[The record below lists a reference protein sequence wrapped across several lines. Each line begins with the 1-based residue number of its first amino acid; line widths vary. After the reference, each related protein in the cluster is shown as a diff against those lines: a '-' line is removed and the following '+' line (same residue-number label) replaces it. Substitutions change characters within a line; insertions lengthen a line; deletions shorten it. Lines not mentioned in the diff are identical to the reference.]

1 MSLMGLMIVV
11 LALFLV
17 ADHLGSGGA
26 PLFSGGATPV
36 VGNQPGKPTGTSAGV
51 SSAGT
56 KTPATPTVP
65 NAADL
70 STPED
75 VARAYVELWSNSDF
89 VGMYQLLSGT
99 SQQTI
104 KENDFVTRYQDIY
117 AAAGETSLV
126 ATMGDAPPDATRIPI
141 HVVWQSAKVGEIQ
154 QDNTVTLIHEGSVWK
169 VDWTPSMIFD
179 NLNDGLVRWVP
190 EVPQRGRILD
200 RKGRPLASLG
210 MITEVGIV
218 PGQIKDEAS
227 MLQQMSALLDMTQ
240 DEIKAK
246 YANSQPDWFEPVR
259 SFPDN
264 IDPNLL
270 AKFNAIP
277 GVEVQ
282 KWPDRVYPA
291 GAAAAQVVGY
301 MSQVTADE
309 LKTLSKQG
317 YESGDDIGRA
327 GLEAWGEQ
335 YLAGKRGGRLVIVG
349 PDGTERSTI
358 AEVKMQPADDI
369 VTTIDLD
376 VQNAAFQSLN
386 GKTGSVV
393 VIDPSDGAILAMA
406 SNPSYDPNQFI
417 LGMTDQQ
424 WAAVN
429 DNTTRPLEN
438 RATEV
443 AYPIGST
450 FKVITMAAGMQSLG
464 LTPQSTYNCP
474 ASFSLPGTTQ
484 SWHDW
489 SANGQGTLTLYNALV
504 QSCDTVFYQIAAQL
518 DEKGQNLLPDA
529 AKAFGFGTPTGI
541 PELNEVA
548 GTVPDPAWK
557 LANVNDYWARGDAI
571 NLSIGQGYFLATP
584 LQVADAYAAIANGG
598 TLWQPYL
605 VQQVK
610 AIDGTVV
617 YSAKTKV
624 KGKLP
629 ATAAQLESMRSALHQ
644 VTTASNGTAAGLS
657 VTHPFSGE
665 THDVAG
671 KTGTAE
677 SSTVD
682 PHAWFA
688 AFSPTEGAT
697 MATVAMVEHGG
708 EGGDVA
714 APIARKVIDAFY
726 AANP

>member
-1 MSLMGLMIVV
+1 MSLMGLMIIV

-26 PLFSGGATPV
+26 PLFGGQASPIAGNSPGKEPSTGGA
-36 VGNQPGKPTGTSAGV
+36 A
-51 SSAGT
+51 
-56 KTPATPTVP
+56 ATPT
-65 NAADL
+65 AIDASKL
-70 STPED
+70 RSPEE
-75 VARAYVELWSNSDF
+75 VARAYVELWTNSDF
-89 VGMYQLLSGT
+89 TGMYQLLSTT
-99 SQQTI
+99 SKQVI
-104 KENDFVTRYQDIY
+104 KESDFVTRYQEIN
-117 AAAGETSLV
+117 AEAGETSLV
-126 ATMGDAPPDATRIPI
+126 ATIGNAPPDATRIPI
-141 HVVWQSAKVGEIQ
+141 HVVWQSGKVGEIQ
-154 QDNTVTLIHEGSVWK
+154 QDNTVTLIHEGSTWT
-169 VDWTPSMIFD
+169 VDWTPSMIFE
-179 NLNDGLVRWVP
+179 NLNDGLVRWIP

-210 MITEVGIV
+210 MISKVGII

-227 MLQQMSALLDMTQ
+227 MLQQLSPLLDMTQ

-246 YANSQPDWFEPVR
+246 YAGGQPDWFMPVR
-259 SFPDN
+259 NFPDN
-264 IDPNLL
+264 IDPALL
-270 AKFNAIP
+270 AKFAAIP
-277 GVEVQ
+277 GVSVQ

-301 MSQVTADE
+301 LSEVTADE
-309 LKTLSKQG
+309 LTTLSKQG
-317 YESGDDIGRA
+317 YASGDRIGRS
-327 GLEAWGEQ
+327 GLESWGEQ

-358 AEVKMQPADDI
+358 AEIKSVAADDI

-376 VQNAAFQSLN
+376 VQISAYQSL
-386 GKTGSVV
+386 GDKWGSVV

-424 WAAVN
+424 WTDLN
-429 DNTTRPLEN
+429 DNTKRPLEN

-450 FKVITMAAGMQSLG
+450 FKVVTMAAGMQSLG
-464 LTPQSTYNCP
+464 LTPQSSFSCP
-474 ASFSLPGTTQ
+474 ASFSLPGSTQ

-489 SANGQGTLTLYNALV
+489 SANGQGTLSLHNALV
-504 QSCDTVFYQIAAQL
+504 QSCDTVFYQIADQL
-518 DEKGQNLLPDA
+518 DKKGPNLLPDA
-529 AKAFGFGTPTGI
+529 AKGFGFGTPTGLQEL
-541 PELNEVA
+541 PEVP
-548 GTVPDPAWK
+548 GTVPDPGWK
-557 LANVNDYWARGDAI
+557 LAAVNDYWARGDAI

-605 VQQVK
+605 VQEVK
-610 AIDGTVV
+610 KIDGTAV
-617 YSAKTKV
+617 YTAKPKE

-629 ATAAQLESMRSALHQ
+629 ATAAQLQEMRSALHE
-644 VTTASNGTAAGLS
+644 VTTAPNGTAAGFS
-657 VTHPFSGE
+657 AAKPFAGD
-665 THDVAG
+665 THDIAG

-677 SSTVD
+677 SSQEA

-688 AFSPTEGAT
+688 AFSPTEGAKV
-697 MATVAMVEHGG
+697 AAVAMVEHGG

-714 APIARKVIDAFY
+714 APIARKVIDSY
-726 AANP
+726 YTANP